1 MHNQFLTDAQ
11 LHAELTKCE
20 SCEEKPCRLAC
31 PSHCSPAD
39 FIMAARVGE
48 PSDIKRAAAEI
59 MMANPF
65 GGVCGLVCP
74 DTHCVAACVH
84 KGFDT
89 PVQIPSVQATLVQ
102 KAKDLGGLPTLP
114 TVDSNG
120 KLVAVVGA
128 GPAGLAA
135 ASYLVRLGYNVE
147 IFEAAPVPGGA
158 CNLIPPHRLP
168 RSVLLTDI
176 AWQLSLGDIQ
186 LHLDSPVESPD
197 LLLERGYDGVVVAA
211 GLTQPYS
218 MGIVGEELAMVGLD
232 FLGDPAD
239 AAFDGPVVVVG
250 GGATAVD
257 CAVTA
262 KLRGAPFVEMM
273 ALERW
278 DEMPLTAAERAEI
291 QEHGIELSCRT
302 RVTGILGSEAGIT
315 GVEIEKVGLPAGQPF
330 SLRALA
336 AVPGTAA
343 QRGDVR
349 HVVIAIGARQGLE
362 VAAVPTIVRA
372 GDFLNGPT
380 TVVTASASGKN
391 AAQQLHAVIQGLEAP
406 VIDDT
411 RKSWVPVPGYNA
423 VPVSLETD
431 FFGRAIRSPFILSAA
446 PPSDGYEQMKLAY
459 EAGWAGG
466 IMKTAF
472 DDVEVHIPGAYMYCL
487 DEKTYGNCD
496 NVSGHSLRRVC
507 DEIRRLVVEFPDR
520 LTIGSTGGP
529 VTGNDMVD
537 KAGWLHNTKL
547 LEDAGAMGIEYSL
560 SCPQGGDGTEG
571 DIVSQNAALTAKIID
586 WIMEGG
592 RGDVPKLFKLTGAV
606 TSIAAIVIA
615 IKEVLDRYPDK
626 KAGITL
632 ANTFPSLAF
641 EDRGSATWEDG
652 VVVGLSGRGVTAISN
667 LNLAMAAPYGV
678 TISGNG
684 GPMDYKAA
692 ADFLALGVATV
703 QFCTIVLKYGYGVID
718 ELEAGVS
725 HLMAERGIAG
735 MGELIGRAHQG
746 GAITDF
752 MALTPV
758 KAISQV
764 TPELCQHCGNCAR
777 CPYLA
782 ITLDGDKIPVTDPAK
797 CIGCSLCSLK
807 CFAGALHM
815 RERTAEEQAL
825 LKED

>member
-11 LHAELTKCE
+11 LQAELTKCE
-20 SCEEKPCRLAC
+20 SCEEKPCRQAC

-74 DTHCVAACVH
+74 DSHCVAACVH
-84 KGFDT
+84 QGFDT
-89 PVQIPSVQATLVQ
+89 PVQIPSVQATLVK
-102 KAKDLGGLPTLP
+102 KAKELDGLPTLP
-114 TVDSNG
+114 EVANNG
-120 KLVAVVGA
+120 KLVAVIGA

-135 ASYLVRLGYNVE
+135 ACYLARLGYSVE
-147 IFEAAPVPGGA
+147 IFEAGPAPGGA
-158 CNLIPPHRLP
+158 CNLIPQHRLP
-168 RSVLLTDI
+168 REVLLTDI
-176 AWQLSLGDIQ
+176 AWQLSLGNIQ
-186 LHLDSPVESPD
+186 LNTGALVEDPTV
-197 LLLERGYDGVVVAA
+197 LLERGFDGVIVAT
-211 GLTQPYS
+211 GLTKPYR
-218 MGIVGEELAMVGLD
+218 MGIPGEELALVGLD
-232 FLGDPAD
+232 YLADPAD
-239 AAFDGPVVVVG
+239 TVLDGPVVVVG

-262 KLRGAPFVEMM
+262 KLRGAPYVELM

-291 QEHGIELSCRT
+291 LEHGIEVSCRT
-302 RVTGILGSEAGIT
+302 RVTAVVGSEGGIE
-315 GVEIEKVGLPAGQPF
+315 GVEIEKVTLPAGEPF
-330 SLRALA
+330 SLRGIS
-336 AVPGTAA
+336 AVAGTAA
-343 QRGDVR
+343 QRNDLR
-349 HVVIAIGARQGLE
+349 HVVIAIGAGRGMD
-362 VAAVPTIVRA
+362 VADVPTVARA

-391 AAQQLHAVIQGLEAP
+391 AAQQLHAVLEGAEVP
-406 VIDDT
+406 VFEDGK
-411 RKSWVPVPGYNA
+411 KSWVPVPGYGKL
-423 VPVSLETD
+423 PVSVEAD
-431 FFGRAIRSPFILSAA
+431 FFGRSIRSPFLLSAA
-446 PPSDGYEQMKLAY
+446 PPSDGYQQMKLAY

-472 DDVEVHIPGAYMYCL
+472 SAAEIHIPGGYMYCL
-487 DEKTYGNCD
+487 DELTYGNCD
-496 NVSGHSLRRVC
+496 NVSGHSLERVC
-507 DEIRRLVVEFPDR
+507 EEIERLVAEYPDR

-529 VTGNDMVD
+529 VTGNDEVD
-537 KAGWLHNTKL
+537 KAGWLHNTRL
-547 LEDAGAMGIEYSL
+547 LEDAGAMAIEYSL

-626 KAGITL
+626 RGGITL
-632 ANTFPSLAF
+632 ANTFPSLVF
-641 EDRGSATWEDG
+641 EKRGRESWEEG

-667 LNLAMAAPYGV
+667 LNLATAAPYGV
-678 TISGNG
+678 RISGNG

-692 ADFLALGVATV
+692 ADFLALGVDTV

-718 ELEAGVS
+718 ELESGLS
-725 HLMAERGIAG
+725 HLMAERGIG
-735 MGELIGRAHQG
+735 SVNELVGRAHEG
-746 GAITDF
+746 GAVTDF
-752 MALTPV
+752 MDLTPV
-758 KAISQV
+758 KRISQV
-764 TPELCQHCGNCAR
+764 EAELCQHCGNCTR

-782 ITLDGDKIPVTDPAK
+782 ISLDEDKVPVTDASL
-797 CIGCSLCSLK
+797 CIGCSLCTLK

-815 RERTAEEQAL
+815 RDRTPQELAV

>member
-1 MHNQFLTDAQ
+1 MHNEFLTDAQ
-11 LHAELTKCE
+11 LQAELTKCE
-20 SCEEKPCRLAC
+20 YCEEKPCRSAC

-48 PSDIKRAAAEI
+48 PADIKRAAAEI

-84 KGFDT
+84 KGFDN
-89 PVQIPSVQATLVQ
+89 PVRIPSVQATIVK
-102 KAKDLGGLPTLP
+102 KAKELDGLPALP
-114 TVDSNG
+114 PVDSNG

-135 ASYLVRLGYNVE
+135 ASYLARLGYAVE
-147 IFEAAPVPGGA
+147 IFEAAPAPGGA
-158 CNLIPPHRLP
+158 CNLIPQHRLP
-168 RSVLLTDI
+168 REVLLTDI
-176 AWQLSLGDIQ
+176 AWQLGLGDIQ
-186 LHLDSPVESPD
+186 IHSSSPVESPEV
-197 LLLERGYDGVVVAA
+197 LLERGFEGVIVAA
-211 GLTQPYS
+211 GLTAPFS
-218 MGIVGEELAMVGLD
+218 MGIPGEELALVGLD
-232 FLGDPAD
+232 YLSDPAD
-239 AAFDGPVVVVG
+239 AALVGPVVVIG

-262 KLRGAPFVEMM
+262 KLRGAPYVEMI
-273 ALERW
+273 ALERG
-278 DEMPLTAAERAEI
+278 DEMPLTPSERAELL
-291 QEHGIELSCRT
+291 EHGIELSCRS
-302 RVTGILGSEAGIT
+302 RVTAILGSEAG
-315 GVEIEKVGLPAGQPF
+315 VEGIATEKVSLPAGAPF
-330 SLRALA
+330 SLRDLA

-343 QRGDVR
+343 ERRDVR
-349 HVVIAIGARQGLE
+349 HVIIAIGARQGLE
-362 VAAVPTIVRA
+362 VAALPTIVRA

-391 AAQQLHAVIQGLEAP
+391 AAQQLHAVITGAEVP
-406 VIDDT
+406 VFEDG
-411 RKSWVPVPGYNA
+411 RKSFVPVPGYDA

-431 FFGRAIRSPFILSAA
+431 FFGRSIRSPFLLSAA

-472 DDVEVHIPGAYMYCL
+472 SAADIHIPGGYMYCL
-487 DEKTYGNCD
+487 DDKTYGNCD
-496 NVSGHSLRRVC
+496 NVSGHSLERVC
-507 DEIRRLVVEFPDR
+507 EEIERLVAEYPDR

-529 VTGNDMVD
+529 VTGNDELD
-537 KAGWLHNTKL
+537 KAGWLFNTKM

-632 ANTFPSLAF
+632 ANTFPSLTF
-641 EDRGSATWEDG
+641 EKRGREAWEEG

-667 LNLAMAAPYGV
+667 LNLAMAAPFGV
-678 TISGNG
+678 PISGNG

-692 ADFLALGVATV
+692 ADFLALGVKTV

-718 ELEAGVS
+718 ELESGVS
-725 HLMAERGIAG
+725 HLMAERGIAN
-735 MGELIGRAHQG
+735 MGELIGRAHEG

-752 MALTPV
+752 MDLSPV

-764 TPELCQHCGNCAR
+764 DAELCQHCGNCAR

-782 ITLDGDKIPVTDPAK
+782 IGLNEDKVPVTDPSK
-797 CIGCSLCSLK
+797 CIGCSLCTLK

-815 RERTAEEQAL
+815 RDRSAEEQAL

>member
-11 LHAELTKCE
+11 LQAELEKCE
-20 SCEEKPCRLAC
+20 SCSEKPCRQAC

-48 PSDIKRAAAEI
+48 PSDVKRAAAEI

-74 DTHCVAACVH
+74 DSHCVAACVH
-84 KGFDT
+84 AGFDT
-89 PVQIPSVQATLVQ
+89 PVRIPSVQATLVK
-102 KAKDLGGLPTLP
+102 KAKELDGLPALP
-114 TVDSNG
+114 AVQANG
-120 KLVAVVGA
+120 KLVAIVGA
-128 GPAGLAA
+128 GPSGLAA
-135 ASYLVRLGYNVE
+135 AAYLARLGYAVE
-147 IFEAAPVPGGA
+147 IFEAAPAPGGA

-168 RSVLLTDI
+168 REVLLTDI

-186 LHLDSPVESPD
+186 IHTDSPVESPE
-197 LLLERGYDGVVVAA
+197 LLLERGFDGVIVAA
-211 GLTQPYS
+211 GLGRPFG
-218 MGIVGEELAMVGLD
+218 MGIPGEELALVGLD
-232 FLGDPAD
+232 YLADPAD
-239 AAFDGPVVVVG
+239 ATLDGPVVVIG

-262 KLRGAPFVEMM
+262 RLRGAPYVEMIS
-273 ALERW
+273 LERW
-278 DEMPLTAAERAEI
+278 DEMPLTPAERAEI
-291 QEHGIELSCRT
+291 EEHGIELSGRT
-302 RVTGILGSEAGIT
+302 RVTGVLGSEAGIEGIT
-315 GVEIEKVGLPAGQPF
+315 TEKVTLPLGAPF
-330 SLRALA
+330 SLRDLA
-336 AVPGTAA
+336 ALPGTAA
-343 QRGDVR
+343 ERKDVR
-349 HVVIAIGARQGLE
+349 HVIIAIGARAAMQ
-362 VAAVPTIVRA
+362 VAEIPTVVRA

-391 AAQQLHAVIQGLEAP
+391 AAQQLHAALQGAELP
-406 VIDDT
+406 VFEDGK
-411 RKSWVPVPGYNA
+411 KSWVPVPGYPKL
-423 VPVSLETD
+423 PVSLETD
-431 FFGRAIRSPFILSAA
+431 FFGRRIRSPFLLSAA
-446 PPSDGYEQMKLAY
+446 PPSDGYEQMKRAY

-472 DDVEVHIPGAYMYCL
+472 SAAEIHIPGAYMYCL
-487 DEKTYGNCD
+487 DEQTYGNCD
-496 NVSGHSLRRVC
+496 NVSGHSLERVC
-507 DEIRRLVVEFPDR
+507 EEIRRLVAEYPDR

-529 VTGNDMVD
+529 VTGNDQLD
-537 KAGWLHNTKL
+537 RAGWLHNTRL
-547 LEDAGAMGIEYSL
+547 LEDAGAMAIEYSL

-615 IKEVLDRYPDK
+615 IKEVLDRYPEK

-632 ANTFPSLAF
+632 ANTFPSLTF
-641 EDRGSATWEDG
+641 EKRGREAWEEG

-678 TISGNG
+678 PISGNG
-684 GPMDYKAA
+684 GPMNYKAA
-692 ADFLALGVATV
+692 ADFLALGVQTV

-718 ELEAGVS
+718 ELESGVS
-725 HLMAERGIAG
+725 HLMAERGIGSMEA
-735 MGELIGRAHQG
+735 LIGRAHQG

-764 TPELCQHCGNCAR
+764 DAALCQHCGNCTR

-782 ITLDGDKIPVTDPAK
+782 IGLDDDKVPVTDPAL
-797 CIGCSLCSLK
+797 CIGCSLCTLK

-815 RERTAEEQAL
+815 RERTEHELAV

>member
-1 MHNQFLTDAQ
+1 MHNEFLTDAQ
-11 LHAELTKCE
+11 LATELAKCE
-20 SCEEKPCRLAC
+20 SCEEKPCRTAC

-84 KGFDT
+84 KGFDS
-89 PVQIPSVQATLVQ
+89 PVRIPSVQATLVK
-102 KAKDLGGLPTLP
+102 KAKDLGGLPALP
-114 TVDSNG
+114 AVRSNG
-120 KLVAVVGA
+120 KLVAIVGA

-135 ASYLVRLGYNVE
+135 ASYLARLGYAVE
-147 IFEAAPVPGGA
+147 IFEAAPAPGGA
-158 CNLIPPHRLP
+158 CNLIPAHRLP
-168 RSVLLTDI
+168 REVLLTDI

-186 LHLDSPVESPD
+186 LQLDSVVEAPEV
-197 LLLERGYDGVVVAA
+197 LLERGYDGVIVAA
-211 GLTQPYS
+211 GLTRPYS
-218 MGIVGEELAMVGLD
+218 MGIPGEELALVGLD

-239 AAFDGPVVVVG
+239 AVLDGPVVVVG

-262 KLRGAPFVEMM
+262 KLRGAPYVEMI

-278 DEMPLTAAERAEI
+278 DEMPLTPSERAEI
-291 QEHGIELSCRT
+291 LEHGIEISCRT
-302 RVTGILGSEAGIT
+302 RVTGILGSEAGIE
-315 GVEIEKVGLPAGQPF
+315 GVTTEKVSLPAGATF
-330 SLRALA
+330 SLRDLA
-336 AVPGTAA
+336 AVPGTDAT
-343 QRGDVR
+343 RGDVR
-349 HVVIAIGARQGLE
+349 HVIIAIGARQGLE
-362 VAAVPTIVRA
+362 VADIPTVVRA

-391 AAQQLHAVIQGLEAP
+391 AAQQLHAVIQGLEVP
-406 VIDDT
+406 VFDDG
-411 RKSWVPVPGYNA
+411 RKSWVPVPGYDA
-423 VPVSLETD
+423 TPVSLETD
-431 FFGRAIRSPFILSAA
+431 FFGRTIRSPFLLSAA

-472 DDVEVHIPGAYMYCL
+472 DGVDVHIPGAYMYCL

-507 DEIRRLVVEFPDR
+507 AEITRLVAEYPDR

-529 VTGNDMVD
+529 VTGNDLVD
-537 KAGWLHNTKL
+537 KAGWLHNTRL
-547 LEDAGAMGIEYSL
+547 LEDAGAMAIEYSL

-632 ANTFPSLAF
+632 ANTFPSLTF
-641 EDRGSATWEDG
+641 EKRDRQAWEEG

-678 TISGNG
+678 PISGNG

-692 ADFLALGVATV
+692 ADFLALGVQTV

-718 ELEAGVS
+718 ELESGVS
-725 HLMAERGIAG
+725 QLMAERGIG
-735 MGELIGRAHQG
+735 SMKDLIGRAHEG

-764 TPELCQHCGNCAR
+764 DADLCQHCGNCAR

-782 ITLDGDKIPVTDPAK
+782 ISLDADKIPVTDPSK
-797 CIGCSLCSLK
+797 CIGCSLCTLK

-815 RERTAEEQAL
+815 RERTAQELAV